1 MTAHTLMVWGRF
13 RRPVFELPSVLD
25 ATGLLDKAFGRAAK
39 ATATGPDRIARARN
53 LAAARVRIAGQTIES
68 TLRGIVKGFPSLD
81 RLPPFYR
88 ELVDILVD
96 ANQLKKHL
104 GAIDWAADRTANM
117 ARDYRR
123 RIGKSEGHSIG
134 ELRKQAYGRLSSLV
148 EQVGPDLEALTE
160 ARRALRRLPE
170 IDPALR
176 TVVVA
181 GYPNVG
187 KSSFVRAVSSG
198 RPKIADY
205 PFTTKRV
212 SIGHFDRGVERFQ
225 ILDTP
230 GLLDRPMAK
239 RNAMERQ
246 AISALSHVA
255 DGILFLLDPT
265 ETCGYP
271 LDDQRKLLAEIRS
284 LFPAV
289 PLLVLANKADLGGP
303 RGEGIAVSSLHGSRV
318 TKALDALLAKLTSR
332 GPGGAPRSAG
342 P

>member
-1 MTAHTLMVWGRF
+1 MVWGRF

-25 ATGLLDKAFGRAAK
+25 ATGLLDESFGRAAK

-104 GAIDWAADRTANM
+104 GAIDWAADRTANV

-123 RIGKSEGHSIG
+123 RSGEAGGQSIG
-134 ELRKQAYGRLSSLV
+134 ERRKQAYGRLSSLV

-198 RPKIADY
+198 RPRIADY
-205 PFTTKRV
+205 PFTTKR
-212 SIGHFDRGVERFQ
+212 SEEHT
-225 ILDTP
+225 L
-230 GLLDRPMAK
+230 
-239 RNAMERQ
+239 N
-246 AISALSHVA
+246 SSH
-255 DGILFLLDPT
+255 
-265 ETCGYP
+265 
-271 LDDQRKLLAEIRS
+271 
-284 LFPAV
+284 
-289 PLLVLANKADLGGP
+289 
-303 RGEGIAVSSLHGSRV
+303 
-318 TKALDALLAKLTSR
+318 
-332 GPGGAPRSAG
+332 
-342 P
+342 

>member
-1 MTAHTLMVWGRF
+1 
-13 RRPVFELPSVLD
+13 
-25 ATGLLDKAFGRAAK
+25 
-39 ATATGPDRIARARN
+39 
-53 LAAARVRIAGQTIES
+53 
-68 TLRGIVKGFPSLD
+68 
-81 RLPPFYR
+81 
-88 ELVDILVD
+88 
-96 ANQLKKHL
+96 
-104 GAIDWAADRTANM
+104 AADRTANM

-187 KSSFVRAVSSG
+187 KSSLVRSVSSG
-198 RPKIADY
+198 RPKIAEY

-212 SIGHFDRGVERFQ
+212 SVGHFDRGVERFQ

-246 AISALSHVA
+246 AISALAHLANGV
-255 DGILFLLDPT
+255 LFVLDPT
-265 ETCGYP
+265 ETCGYTV
-271 LDDQRKLLAEIRS
+271 DDQRRLLEEIRA
-284 LFPAV
+284 LLPKV
-289 PLLVLANKADLGGP
+289 PFVVVANKADIGGTSADAIP
-303 RGEGIAVSSLHGSRV
+303 VSALNAEG
-318 TKALDALLAKLTSR
+318 
-332 GPGGAPRSAG
+332 
-342 P
+342 